1 MSDVQSEVDV
11 DNRSIYSLST
21 DNNIIS
27 ATTSISNVIGVQEP
41 GKCPAACCG
50 MLLYGK

>member
-1 MSDVQSEVDV
+1 MSDVQTEVDV
-11 DNRSIYSLST
+11 DNILYSLST

-41 GKCPAACCG
+41 GKCQAACCG
-50 MLLYGK
+50 MLLVINN